1 MGQPDAAARAVCCSH
16 AWPRIALVCS
26 KGCQRTELCHVQG
39 PEACHTDI
47 VRDIV
52 CTPAGI
58 IWTISYDGAI
68 FMYEVDRPKAFRRI
82 DTKGG
87 QAMCSA
93 AFDVINGWLLTG
105 AVDGSLA
112 MWSQEGRCLEVMKD
126 LGGSV
131 RL

>member
-1 MGQPDAAARAVCCSH
+1 
-16 AWPRIALVCS
+16 
-26 KGCQRTELCHVQG
+26 
-39 PEACHTDI
+39 
-47 VRDIV
+47 
-52 CTPAGI
+52 
-58 IWTISYDGAI
+58 
-68 FMYEVDRPKAFRRI
+68 MYEVDRPKAYRRI

-131 RL
+131 RLFPGPPLPSAPSLEAGTFAW